1 MDLFGF
7 INTYIYNQFIIQS
20 NKQINH
26 KYIYIWIYFVLYPK
40 CIFDEILNSL
50 MKKSIQL
57 KRTVDFKE
65 IVSAIS
71 SDPSC
76 RDGNTQ
82 FTAQV
87 AFVE

>member
-1 MDLFGF
+1 MYEY
-7 INTYIYNQFIIQS
+7 INGL
-20 NKQINH
+20 
-26 KYIYIWIYFVLYPK
+26 YFVLYPK
-40 CIFDEILNSL
+40 CIFDEILIGL
-50 MKKSIQL
+50 MKKGIQL
-57 KRTVDFKE
+57 KRTVDFKT
-65 IVSAIS
+65 VRAIS

>member
-1 MDLFGF
+1 M
-7 INTYIYNQFIIQS
+7 YIYMFEY
-20 NKQINH
+20 INGL
-26 KYIYIWIYFVLYPK
+26 YLVLYPK
-40 CIFDEILNSL
+40 CMFDEILIGW
-50 MKKSIQL
+50 MKKGIQL
-57 KRTVDFKE
+57 KRTVDFKGT
-65 IVSAIS
+65 VSAIS